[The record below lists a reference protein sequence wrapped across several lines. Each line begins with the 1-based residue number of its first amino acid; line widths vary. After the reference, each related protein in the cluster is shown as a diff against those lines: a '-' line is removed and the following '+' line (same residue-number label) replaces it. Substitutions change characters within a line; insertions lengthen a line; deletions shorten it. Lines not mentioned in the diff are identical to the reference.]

1 MVFAV
6 MRDNGIEVT
15 YEDTNVIL
23 DPARKTDQQVFITHA
38 HGDHCQGFKS
48 SPETYSTRATF
59 DLAQVYAKSRSK
71 NRFIE
76 LHKTIH
82 FGDVHIQAHN
92 SGHILGSAQYEI
104 TTPLGNV
111 VYTGD
116 INFRDTLVTQKAEVV
131 PCDLLIIEST
141 YGTPCYFPS
150 RDYMYERIVKWAT
163 SIIRKKKVPSFQ
175 TDALGNAQ
183 ELITLLNKSAK
194 IPVVTH
200 PRVSGYSRIYE
211 KFGHRLD
218 FVDAVS
224 EEGKEIVDGRE
235 CALIAPKNIDL
246 RGNTCL
252 DVAFVSGW
260 GSRFS
265 GRRKAFSLSDHSDFY
280 RLLGY
285 VEEAKPKMVLTCHGS
300 FKSKVTLATKIQRML
315 KIPSSPLKKS
325 DHTIFDV
332 NIDQTRQSEV
342 VKELMTNI
350 RPGFTYP
357 RNWLI
362 STASRSLKRFSREE
376 VENGLSESVKAG
388 KLKYL
393 HESDSYERQ
402 LSKSCSG

>member
-6 MRDNGIEVT
+6 RRNNGIELA
-15 YEDTNVIL
+15 YKDTSVVL
-23 DPARKTDQQVFITHA
+23 DPARKTDQPVFITHA

-48 SPETYSTRATF
+48 SPITYSTRATF
-59 DLAQVYAKSRSK
+59 DLAQVYVRPTSK
-71 NRFIE
+71 NRFIQ
-76 LHKTIH
+76 LHKTID
-82 FGDVHIQAHN
+82 FNDARIKAHN
-92 SGHILGSAQYEI
+92 SGHILGSTQYEI
-104 TTPLGNV
+104 DTSVGNA

-116 INFRDTLVTQKAEVV
+116 INFRDTLVTQRAEVV

-150 RDYMYERIVKWAT
+150 RDYMYERIVKWAA
-163 SIIRKKKVPSFQ
+163 SITQKAKTPAFQ

-183 ELITLLNKSAK
+183 ELIALLNRSSK

-200 PRVSGYSRIYE
+200 PRVTRYSEIYE
-211 KFGHRLD
+211 RFGHRLD
-218 FVDAVS
+218 FVDAAS
-224 EEGKEIVDGRE
+224 QEGKEIVEGGE
-235 CALIAPKNIDL
+235 CALIAPKNMDL
-246 RGNTCL
+246 RGNTGL

-265 GRRKAFSLSDHSDFY
+265 GQRKAFSLSDHSDFY

-300 FKSKVTLATKIQRML
+300 FKSQLTLAKKIQRML
-315 KIPSSPLKKS
+315 KIPSSPLKRR
-325 DHTIFDV
+325 DHLVFDPD
-332 NIDQTRQSEV
+332 IAHTRKSEV
-342 VKELMTNI
+342 VRELMTAI
-350 RPGFTYP
+350 KPGFTYP

-362 STASRSLKRFSREE
+362 STASRSLKHFSRDE

-393 HESDSYERQ
+393 HESDSYERH
-402 LSKSCSG
+402 LSKPCSD

>member
-6 MRDNGIEVT
+6 GRNNGIELAFK
-15 YEDTNVIL
+15 DTNVIL
-23 DPARKTDQQVFITHA
+23 DPARKTDQPVFITHA

-48 SPETYSTRATF
+48 SPITYSTRATF
-59 DLAQVYAKSRSK
+59 DLAQVYTKPTSK
-71 NRFIE
+71 NCFIE
-76 LHKTIH
+76 LHKTID
-82 FGDVHIQAHN
+82 FDDVSVEAHN

-104 TTPLGNV
+104 ATSIGNA

-116 INFRDTLVTQKAEVV
+116 INFRDTLVTQRAEVV

-150 RDYMYERIVKWAT
+150 RDYMYERIVKWTA
-163 SIIRKKKVPSFQ
+163 SITQKAKTPVFQ

-183 ELITLLNKSAK
+183 ELIAILNKSTK

-200 PRVSGYSRIYE
+200 PRVTAYSRVYE
-211 KFGHRLD
+211 RFGHRLD
-218 FVDAVS
+218 FVDAAS
-224 EEGKEIVDGRE
+224 QEGKEIVEGRE
-235 CALIAPKNIDL
+235 CALITPKNIDL
-246 RGNTCL
+246 RGNMGL
-252 DVAFVSGW
+252 DIAFVSGW

-300 FKSKVTLATKIQRML
+300 LKSQMTLAKKIQRML
-315 KIPSSPLKKS
+315 KIPSSPLKRR
-325 DHTIFDV
+325 DHLVFDPDIV
-332 NIDQTRQSEV
+332 QTRRSEV
-342 VKELMTNI
+342 VRELMTSI
-350 RPGFTYP
+350 KPGFTYP

-362 STASRSLKRFSREE
+362 STASRSLKHFSRDE
-376 VENGLSESVKAG
+376 VENGLSASVKAG

-393 HESDSYERQ
+393 HESDSYERH
-402 LSKSCSG
+402 LSKPRSD

>member
-6 MRDNGIEVT
+6 RRNNGIEVA
-15 YEDTNVIL
+15 YKDTNVIL
-23 DPARKTDQQVFITHA
+23 DPARKTDQPVFITHA

-48 SPETYSTRATF
+48 SPITYSTHATF
-59 DLAQVYAKSRSK
+59 DLAQVYAEPRSK

-76 LHKTIH
+76 LHKTID
-82 FGDVHIQAHN
+82 FGDVKLQAHN

-104 TTPLGNV
+104 TASIGNV

-116 INFRDTLVTQKAEVV
+116 INFRDTLVTQRAEVV

-141 YGTPCYFPS
+141 DGTPCYFPS
-150 RDYMYERIVKWAT
+150 RDYMYERIVKWAA
-163 SIIRKKKVPSFQ
+163 SITRRDKTPAFQ

-183 ELITLLNKSAK
+183 ELIALLNRSTN

-200 PRVSGYSRIYE
+200 PRVTGYSQVYE
-211 KFGHRLD
+211 RFGHRLD
-218 FVDAVS
+218 FVDAAS
-224 EEGKEIVDGRE
+224 EEGKEIVEGGE

-246 RGNTCL
+246 RGSVGL

-265 GRRKAFSLSDHSDFY
+265 GQRKAFSLSDHSDFY

-285 VEEAKPKMVLTCHGS
+285 VEEAKPKMVLTCHGN
-300 FKSKVTLATKIQRML
+300 FKSQVTLAKKIERML
-315 KIPSSPLKKS
+315 KIPSSPLKKR
-325 DHTIFDV
+325 DHIILDC
-332 NIDQTRQSEV
+332 NIGQTRQGEV
-342 VKELMTNI
+342 LRELMTSI
-350 RPGFTYP
+350 KPGFIYP

-362 STASRSLKRFSREE
+362 STASKSLKRFSRDE
-376 VENGLSESVKAG
+376 VENGLSESVRAG

-402 LSKSCSG
+402 LSKPCSD

>member
-6 MRDNGIEVT
+6 RRNNGIEVA
-15 YEDTNVIL
+15 YKDTNVIL
-23 DPARKTDQQVFITHA
+23 DPARKTDQPVFITHA

-48 SPETYSTRATF
+48 SPITYSTRATF
-59 DLAQVYAKSRSK
+59 DLAQVYAEPRSK

-76 LHKTIH
+76 LHKAID
-82 FGDVHIQAHN
+82 FGDVKLQAHN

-104 TTPLGNV
+104 TTSMGNV

-116 INFRDTLVTQKAEVV
+116 INFRDTLVTQRAEVV

-150 RDYMYERIVKWAT
+150 TDYMYERIVKWAT
-163 SIIRKKKVPSFQ
+163 SITRKDKIPAFQ

-183 ELITLLNKSAK
+183 ELITLLNRSAN

-200 PRVSGYSRIYE
+200 PRVTGYSQVYE
-211 KFGHRLD
+211 RFGHRLD
-218 FVDAVS
+218 FVDAAS
-224 EEGKEIVDGRE
+224 EEGKEIVDGGE
-235 CALIAPKNIDL
+235 CALIVPKNIDL
-246 RGNTCL
+246 RGSIGL

-265 GRRKAFSLSDHSDFY
+265 GQRKAFSLSDHSDFY

-285 VEEAKPKMVLTCHGS
+285 VEEAKPKMVLTCHGN
-300 FKSKVTLATKIQRML
+300 FKSQVTLAKKIQRML
-315 KIPSSPLKKS
+315 KIPSSPLKKR
-325 DHTIFDV
+325 DYAVFDR
-332 NIDQTRQSEV
+332 NIGHTRQSEV
-342 VKELMTNI
+342 LRELMTSI
-350 RPGFTYP
+350 KPGFTYP

-362 STASRSLKRFSREE
+362 STASRSLKRFSRDE

-393 HESDSYERQ
+393 HESDSYERH
-402 LSKSCSG
+402 LSKPCSD